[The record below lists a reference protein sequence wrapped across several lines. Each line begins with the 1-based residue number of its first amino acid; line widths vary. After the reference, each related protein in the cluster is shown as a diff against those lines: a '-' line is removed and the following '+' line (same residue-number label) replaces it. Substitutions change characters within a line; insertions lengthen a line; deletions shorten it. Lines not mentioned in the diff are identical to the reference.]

1 MSDSDNT
8 PTQEPENTQQTTTSQ
23 NANTTMLVAMGCIL
37 LLGLAAVLIFK
48 KKDTSSEDEL
58 NALKQKIREQEL
70 ASGIGSD
77 PLASAAE
84 VEARLKAIRDNA
96 DKLQGG
102 FDNLKNDLT
111 TTSEALKQ
119 ARSANQAQQNVIASN
134 AAQITGLRQQL
145 SQLNSLAGNASL
157 YQKQAQDLQNQIT
170 LKDQQIAQLQARPS
184 KESLSLAESDL
195 QDAKSSKAKLSDEL
209 AVLKQQMLN
218 MVSADKLSQIEKET
232 ETLRTENKQLREQLQ
247 ALRTKLDFARLFIK
261 SHEQLPAKA
270 SALFK
275 QLQTLEGK
283 KPDQLAAAYTVIKT
297 TLKADNLRQVKFATG
312 SSLVNFT
319 DQANIR
325 NTLGTTEAN
334 DYFLVVGYASKTGD
348 AASNE
353 TLSANRATAVASIVN
368 MLKQEGQDVRAV
380 YLGQTDRFSKSNAG
394 DNQLCE
400 IWRIKE

>member
-1 MSDSDNT
+1 MPDSDNT
-8 PTQEPENTQQTTTSQ
+8 PTQDSQNTQQASANQ

-48 KKDTSSEDEL
+48 KKDTSSEGEL
-58 NALKQKIREQEL
+58 NALREKVRQQEL
-70 ASGIGSD
+70 TSGHASD

-84 VEARLKAIRDNA
+84 VEARLKTIKDNA

-102 FDNLKNDLT
+102 FANLKNDLA
-111 TTSEALKQ
+111 TTSEALQQ
-119 ARSANQAQQNVIASN
+119 ARSANQAQQNVIANN
-134 AAQITGLRQQL
+134 AAQITGLRQQI

-157 YQKQAQDLQNQIT
+157 YQKEVQKLQNQIF

-184 KESLSLAESDL
+184 KESLSIAESDL
-195 QDAKSSKAKLSDEL
+195 QDAKASKAQLSDEL
-209 AVLKQQMLN
+209 AILKQQMLN
-218 MVSADKLSQIEKET
+218 MVSADKLSDLERQT
-232 ETLRTENKQLREQLQ
+232 TNLRTENEELRQQLQ

-275 QLQTLEGK
+275 ELQTLEGK
-283 KPDQLAAAYTVIKT
+283 KPDQLAAAYTRINSV
-297 TLKADNLRQVKFATG
+297 LKADNLRQVKFATG

-325 NTLGTTEAN
+325 NTLGTTRAN

-380 YLGQTDRFSKSNAG
+380 YLGQTNRFSTTKAG

-400 IWRIKE
+400 IWRIRE